1 MATRRA
7 PTPLQPLID
16 KIESFEG
23 IDEPAKALSWKVSE
37 TLGPGAFKDALS
49 GTAIGHALHPMLT
62 DVVIGSFLSSTALD
76 VIGGEDSHVASERL
90 IALGIAAYPPT
101 ALTGMSDWADG
112 SVANTSVRRVGMVH
126 AAANSAALAL
136 YTASLFARRRGKHGT
151 GAALGFLGAGALG
164 FAGYLGGHLT
174 LVSGVG
180 VDQTVFDAGPSDW
193 TEAADA
199 ADLVEGEPVR
209 VVVEDTPVLLLRRAE
224 RTFALHDRCNHRG
237 CSLVGRG
244 EVSGDEIECRCHG
257 SRFALEDGSLLQ
269 GPATQPQPAFE
280 TRERDG
286 KVELRALHS

>member
-1 MATRRA
+1 MATRRTA
-7 PTPLQPLID
+7 TPLQPLID
-16 KIESFEG
+16 KVESFEA
-23 IDEPAKALSWKVSE
+23 IDEPAKALSWKVSKI
-37 TLGPGAFKDALS
+37 LGPRALKDALS

-62 DVVIGSFLSSTALD
+62 DVVIGAFLSSTALD
-76 VIGGEDSHVASERL
+76 VIGGDDSQVASERL

-101 ALTGMSDWADG
+101 ALTGLSDWADG
-112 SVANTSVRRVGMVH
+112 SVGNPAVRRVGMVH

-136 YTASLFARRRGKHGT
+136 YTASLLARRRGKHGK

-164 FAGYLGGHLT
+164 VAGYLGGHLT
-174 LVSGVG
+174 FVSGVG
-180 VDQTVFDAGPSDW
+180 VDQTVFDSGPSDW
-193 TEAADA
+193 TEAASA
-199 ADLVEGEPVR
+199 ADLPEGEPVR
-209 VVVEDTPVLLLRRAE
+209 VVVEDTPVFLLRSAE

-244 EVSGDEIECRCHG
+244 EVSGGEIECLCHG

-280 TRERDG
+280 TRERNG